1 MAASNP
7 DAAFIRRVLI
17 LGLLAGLAFTAVKI
31 VSVLLMAFGAVL
43 VSIVLRAVAEPIH
56 RRTGLGQTASLAA
69 AVLLLG
75 AAGGLA
81 GWLFGSEAAR
91 QFVSLS
97 VSLPAAWAHL
107 KADLTGTPLG
117 DRLLA
122 EVAALDGRT
131 GWAISWVPRL
141 AGQVVSAAAA
151 LFIVLFAG
159 LFVSLRPRS
168 YLDGVLSLV
177 PPRGRPRLEAAM
189 LACGVALR
197 QWLVGQV
204 GSMAMV
210 GVSAGLALWL
220 ADVRSPLALG
230 LLAGLGQFVPLVG
243 PFVVAAPG
251 VLLALADS
259 PAKAAW
265 TVLIYIGVGQVE
277 SNLFSPFMLRQ
288 MAKLPMALTLFA
300 VLAFGLLLGP
310 LGVLLATPLAVVAF
324 VLVRTL
330 YIDGVLNGAGGF
342 RRNRQANPVV

>member
-1 MAASNP
+1 MASLGDANP
-7 DAAFIRRVLI
+7 DAVFIRRVLV
-17 LGLLAGLAFTAVKI
+17 LGLLAGLAFAAVKI
-31 VSVLLMAFGAVL
+31 VNVLLMAFGAVL

-56 RRTGLGQTASLAA
+56 RRLRLGETASLTA
-69 AVLLLG
+69 AVLLLA

-81 GWLFGSEAAR
+81 AWLFGSEAAR
-91 QFVSLS
+91 QFAGLS

-122 EVAALDGRT
+122 EVAELDGRT
-131 GWAISWVPRL
+131 GWVISWAPRL
-141 AGQVVSAAAA
+141 AGQLASAAAA

-159 LFVSLRPRS
+159 LFVSLRPRN
-168 YLDGVLSLV
+168 YLDGALSLV
-177 PPRGRPRLEAAM
+177 PTRVRPRLEAAM

-210 GVSAGLALWL
+210 GVSAGLALGL
-220 ADVRSPLALG
+220 AGVRSPLALG

-243 PFVVAAPG
+243 PFAVAAPG

-259 PAKAAW
+259 PGKAVW

-277 SNLFSPFMLRQ
+277 SNLFSPLLLRQ

-300 VLAFGLLLGP
+300 VLAFGLLFGA
-310 LGVLLATPLAVVAF
+310 LGVVLATPLAVVMF
-324 VLVRTL
+324 VMVKAL
-330 YIDGVLNGAGGF
+330 YVDCVINGASHAAFGK
-342 RRNRQANPVV
+342 PP